1 MSQNFYNSMQKIT
14 FTSISERLPVPKA
27 VKAKQSKAHSA
38 LITYVVDHFQDTNK
52 YKRQVVKA
60 LNTITYCI
68 LSNEIPPFNWTSSNP
83 FETMPEYDDEL
94 IEQVVGSLM
103 LDVDCIDWDIKPT
116 DTITRDVPAPVVATS
131 QHKEVKKPQPK
142 KEKKESNKP
151 QVAVK
156 PGPAVFESVTR
167 PPVGPT
173 VTAKEDLYIQAPK
186 YPEFDY
192 SRPWL
197 SVMDGDDKLVIYRT
211 LPEIPTRQNEISVTT
226 EVARMTDAELM
237 HLYPD
242 QFVRTR
248 SPILYEKVNGLPY
261 DDQLGVIFPI
271 SNFKKEEIIDNI
283 IKYPHLYKLKRE
295 VDGEIISFYDDIEID
310 GELLSIAN
318 VWDTLP
324 EAKYIPRQSDYIKE
338 YVVRR
343 YLLERDHGVQHKYP
357 MYGSLD
363 PYLTLFMPP
372 SDYVDR
378 GYKDVLQIVKD
389 CVNSRV
395 RFKTTRNPILK
406 RLNLA

>member
-1 MSQNFYNSMQKIT
+1 
-14 FTSISERLPVPKA
+14 
-27 VKAKQSKAHSA
+27 
-38 LITYVVDHFQDTNK
+38 
-52 YKRQVVKA
+52 
-60 LNTITYCI
+60 
-68 LSNEIPPFNWTSSNP
+68 
-83 FETMPEYDDEL
+83 
-94 IEQVVGSLM
+94 
-103 LDVDCIDWDIKPT
+103 
-116 DTITRDVPAPVVATS
+116 
-131 QHKEVKKPQPK
+131 
-142 KEKKESNKP
+142 
-151 QVAVK
+151 
-156 PGPAVFESVTR
+156 
-167 PPVGPT
+167 
-173 VTAKEDLYIQAPK
+173 
-186 YPEFDY
+186 
-192 SRPWL
+192 
-197 SVMDGDDKLVIYRT
+197 
-211 LPEIPTRQNEISVTT
+211 
-226 EVARMTDAELM
+226 MTDAELM